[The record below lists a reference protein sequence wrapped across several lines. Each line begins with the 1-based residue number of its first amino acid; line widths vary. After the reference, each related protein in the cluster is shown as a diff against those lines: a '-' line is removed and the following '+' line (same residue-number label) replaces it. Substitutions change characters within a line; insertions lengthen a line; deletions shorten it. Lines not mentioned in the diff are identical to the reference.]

1 MISIRQRYQ
10 KIRNGT
16 LSARFVSRHCIA
28 ALLVASVAGCSNA
41 SDRAGQGA
49 GTVAAVPNLESVDL
63 RRSLVPFDRPA
74 GTQLAVL
81 QPLPDVSGL
90 PDPNPPV
97 PPEARQAVVGAYEA
111 LKKKQYSRLAD
122 LVPIAESDPQ
132 LGDYPRYW
140 SLSQQ
145 LSDSTR
151 PIPESGIQQFI
162 RATENSYLADRLKG
176 EWIVAAVRAGDY
188 AKALDLAPVTVS
200 NASIEC
206 SLLLAR
212 QQTGQTVTSDE
223 AMAAFSPTRACW
235 TMLDQFA
242 VSNVVGWDALSF
254 ELRAILETSRT
265 SNAQRL
271 AAIMFDGAEMVHYA
285 ALMKDPK
292 KWLSGRKA
300 PNGRA
305 ETELVTI
312 ALSRLARGDARDAN
326 AGYIE
331 KNWAHAVPERNME
344 WVWSQFGL
352 VAALNVDVE
361 AAKWYR
367 RSGSQRLTD
376 YNHAWEVRAEL
387 RRAPVNWE
395 RVEAA
400 ILRMTER
407 QASEPVWVYWL
418 ARAHDAQGRP
428 DQAKALY
435 ASIAN
440 QLDFYGQLANEE
452 LGHAPFIPALPSPVT
467 RIEFQEARANP
478 GLQRAIALFD
488 QGWRPEAVRE
498 WNFAL
503 RGMDDRQ
510 LLAAAELA
518 RHEHIYDRVVNT
530 SLRTKN
536 DIDFTQRFVAPFE
549 GRVTEKAREI
559 NLDPAW
565 VYGLIRQESRF
576 ITDARSRVGASGL
589 MQLMPATA
597 RWVAKKIGMTNFKP
611 SQVNE
616 FETNTVLGTNYL
628 RMVLDDLGGSEVLA
642 TAGYNAGP
650 GRPIRWRSRLMAPV
664 EGAIFAETIPFTET
678 RLYVKN
684 VMSNAVYYSMLFTG
698 QPQSLKERL
707 GVVAPSAN
715 RTVALP

>member
-1 MISIRQRYQ
+1 MHIRQRYQ
-10 KIRNGT
+10 KLRKRT
-16 LSARFVSRHCIA
+16 LNRTVSRPCLA
-28 ALLVASVAGCSNA
+28 ALLIALGAAGCSNA
-41 SDRAGQGA
+41 SDR
-49 GTVAAVPNLESVDL
+49 TAVVNPSTSTPALEAIDL
-63 RRSLVPFDRPA
+63 RRSLVPFDAAP
-74 GTQLAVL
+74 GQQLAVL
-81 QPLPDVSGL
+81 QPAPDVSDL
-90 PDPNPPV
+90 PDPRPAV
-97 PPEARQAVVGAYEA
+97 PAEARQAVVSAHEA
-111 LKKKQYSRLAD
+111 LQKKQYSRLAE
-122 LVPIAESDPQ
+122 LAPIAESDPL

-140 SLSQQ
+140 LLSQQ
-145 LSDSTR
+145 LADSTR
-151 PIPESGIQQFI
+151 PIPESALRQFI
-162 RATENSYLADRLKG
+162 RSTDNAYLADRLTG
-176 EWIVAAVRAGDY
+176 EWIVAAVRSGDY
-188 AKALDLAPVTVS
+188 RKALDLAPVTVS
-200 NASIEC
+200 NASIDC

-212 QQTGQTVTSDE
+212 QQTGQTVTSEE
-223 AMAAFSPTRACW
+223 AMAAFSPNRSCW

-242 VSNVVGWDALSF
+242 VSDVVTWDDLSF

-271 AAIMFDGAEMVHYA
+271 AAIMFDGSEMVHYA

-300 PNGRA
+300 PTGRA

-312 ALSRLARGDARDAN
+312 ALSRLARGDGRDAN
-326 AGYIE
+326 ATYIE
-331 KNWAHAVPERNME
+331 SQWADAIPEKNLE

-352 VAALNVDVE
+352 IAALNVDVE

-387 RRAPVNWE
+387 RRVPVDWS
-395 RVEAA
+395 RVQAS
-400 ILRMTER
+400 IHRMTQR

-418 ARAHDAQGRP
+418 ARAHDAQGRSE
-428 DQAKALY
+428 QARDLY
-435 ASIAN
+435 ASIADKF
-440 QLDFYGQLANEE
+440 DFYGQLANEE
-452 LGHAPFIPALPSPVT
+452 LGRTPFIPALPAPVT
-467 RIEFQEARANP
+467 RDEFQAARANP
-478 GLQRAIALFD
+478 GLQRAIAFFD

-503 RGMDDRQ
+503 RGMDDRA

-518 RHEHIYDRVVNT
+518 RHEQIYDRVVNT
-530 SLRTKN
+530 SLRTTQ

-597 RWVAKKIGMTNFKP
+597 RWVAKKIGMTDFRP
-611 SQVNE
+611 GQVNE
-616 FETNTVLGTNYL
+616 FETNTILGTSYL

-707 GVVAPSAN
+707 GVVAPAAN
-715 RTVALP
+715 RKVALP